1 MSPMKSIRLC
11 LMILAMFLLLSA
23 CAAPVETESVTVPTT
38 APPTE
43 PPKADIGG
51 TEIDCTVTEL
61 NLGEVEYDLDML
73 IQAFG
78 QLKDLKRIDLGETS
92 LRAGDL
98 ERLSAAY
105 PDAEIEYAVK
115 WQGLRLTK
123 RAESLDLSAMKPEQT
138 EELLGILPMMPKLRE
153 INLVDEN
160 GVCAFTLENLDE
172 LDMIRELCPDV
183 YLRVSFDL
191 FGQTV
196 TSEDERIEYYCVE
209 IGNEGA
215 EVVRRVLPYLR
226 SCTYFLMDGC
236 GIDYEILAQ
245 MREDFPQTKIVWRVW
260 LMEENYKTRKF
271 LRCGSFLTDTHR
283 IRTTYVNDRNSHV
296 LNYCTETKYV
306 DVGHVWALTQCDFLS
321 YMPDLEVCIIAI
333 TEITDI
339 SPLANHEKLEYL
351 ELFTTDIADISP
363 LLTCP
368 NIEHLNLSNM
378 PYLDDIT
385 PVFTLTKLKRLRMV
399 DSPLISEEEM
409 QQAAEALPDCEM
421 LNAGHFAT
429 AGYWRWKDV
438 NKEYKVERYELLCE
452 QMEYKKD
459 YVEYGIP

>member
-1 MSPMKSIRLC
+1 MKKIRLYLIILC
-11 LMILAMFLLLSA
+11 LFLMLGA
-23 CAAPVETESVTVPTT
+23 CAGSGENQPTAVPTT

-43 PPKADIGG
+43 PPTADIGG
-51 TEIDCTVTEL
+51 TEVDCTVAAL
-61 NLGEVEYDLDML
+61 NLGEMEYDLDML
-73 IQAFG
+73 IEASAL
-78 QLKDLKRIDLGETS
+78 LKNVCSINLGETD
-92 LRAGDL
+92 LRAGEL
-98 ERLSAAY
+98 ERLSEAY
-105 PDAEIEYAVK
+105 PKAEFNYSVRWLDQEM
-115 WQGLRLTK
+115 TK
-123 RAESLDLSAMKPEQT
+123 DTETLDLSAMVPAQT
-138 EELLGILPMMPKLRE
+138 EELLEILPMLPKLQE

-160 GVCAFTLENLDE
+160 GACAYSLEDLDR
-172 LDMIRELCPDV
+172 LDRIRAVCPDV
-183 YLRVSFDL
+183 YLRVSFEL

-196 TSEDERIEYYCVE
+196 TSEDERIEYYVVE

-260 LMEENYKTRKF
+260 LVEENYKSKLY
-271 LRCGSFLTDTHR
+271 LRCGSYLTDTHR

-306 DVGHVWALTQCDFLS
+306 DVGHVWALTQCEFLT

-339 SPLANHEKLEYL
+339 TPLANHEKLEYL

-385 PVFTLTKLKRLRMV
+385 PVFSLTKLKRLRMV
-399 DSPLISEEEM
+399 DSPLISKEEM
-409 QQAAEALPDCEM
+409 EQAAEALPDCAM

-429 AGYWRWKDV
+429 AGYWRYKDA

-452 QMEYKKD
+452 QMEYRKD
-459 YVEYGIP
+459 WMEYRIP